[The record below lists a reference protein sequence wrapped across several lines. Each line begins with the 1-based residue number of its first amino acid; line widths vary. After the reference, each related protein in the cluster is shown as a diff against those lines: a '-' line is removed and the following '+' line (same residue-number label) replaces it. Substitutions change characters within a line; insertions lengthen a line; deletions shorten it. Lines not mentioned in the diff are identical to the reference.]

1 MRNAVSGRED
11 IVSVVKC
18 FRENRWLRLSLFIGV
33 PVGVLVTFFALPLLS
48 MLWMSLLEEMPP
60 SAFSLDHY
68 IRIFTGDLYIS
79 ILWRT
84 AVLTA
89 ESTAIVVVLGY
100 ILAYSIA
107 RFSKRTTLILMLII
121 LPFWTNY
128 VVRMYALINIF
139 QKGGVLDT
147 MMLTLGL
154 TGKTSGIMYTHPA
167 VLAGLAY
174 VWLPL
179 ATLPFYASLTNMDD
193 SLINASKDLGAGP
206 IKTFFRVTLPI
217 TKNGVIAGIVL
228 VAIPSFGSFITPAL
242 LGGTNV
248 LMIGMVIEQQFT
260 SAFNWPFGSALG
272 MVVTVVVVTLIALG
286 AWYGAGGQ
294 ITRSGGDLE

>member
-1 MRNAVSGRED
+1 MSNAVSSREA
-11 IVSVVKC
+11 IASGIEY
-18 FRENRWLRLSLFIGV
+18 FRENRWLRLGLFIGV
-33 PVGVLVTFFALPLLS
+33 PVGVLVAFFALPLLS

-60 SAFSLDHY
+60 SALSLDHY
-68 IRIFTGDLYIS
+68 IRIFTGDLYVN

-128 VVRMYALINIF
+128 IVRMYALINIF

-147 MMLTLGL
+147 VMLALGL
-154 TGKTSGIMYTHPA
+154 TGETGGIMYTHPA
-167 VLAGLAY
+167 VLAGLSY

-179 ATLPFYASLTNMDD
+179 ATFPFYASLTNMDD
-193 SLINASKDLGAGP
+193 SLIDASKDLGAGP

-217 TKNGVIAGIVL
+217 TKDGVIAGIVL

-272 MVVTVVVVTLIALG
+272 MVVTAVVVTLIVLG

>member
-1 MRNAVSGRED
+1 VN
-11 IVSVVKC
+11 
-18 FRENRWLRLSLFIGV
+18 
-33 PVGVLVTFFALPLLS
+33 
-48 MLWMSLLEEMPP
+48 
-60 SAFSLDHY
+60 
-68 IRIFTGDLYIS
+68 

-84 AVLTA
+84 AVLTV

-128 VVRMYALINIF
+128 IVRMYALINIF

-147 MMLTLGL
+147 VMLALGL
-154 TGKTSGIMYTHPA
+154 TGKAGGIMYTHPA
-167 VLAGLAY
+167 VLAGLSY

-179 ATLPFYASLTNMDD
+179 ATFPFYASLTNMDD
-193 SLINASKDLGAGP
+193 SLIDASKDLGAGP

-217 TKNGVIAGIVL
+217 TKDGVIAGIIL

-272 MVVTVVVVTLIALG
+272 MVVTAVVVTLIAFG
-286 AWYGAGGQ
+286 AWYGAGGK
-294 ITRSGGDLE
+294 IAGSGGDPE